1 MTLGQEFFDF
11 NTAESRSFDLIPK
24 KTVCPVIMSIK
35 PGGHGDGGWLRPSK
49 SSDAMML
56 DCEFTVSAGTYAKR
70 KIFQLITISG
80 GKLDDRGNS
89 VGGSMGRSLLRSIVE
104 SARGINAKDFS
115 DAAQQKRRINSFQ
128 DLCGI
133 EFLGEIGIE
142 AGKDG
147 YDDKNKV
154 TAALS
159 PGMKAYDNYFSQP
172 AQPSFAA
179 TAQTYAPA
187 QQQQTATPAPQWAAP
202 AATAPAPQ
210 QSFSTPGPQAPQDMT
225 PPWAK

>member
-1 MTLGQEFFDF
+1 MTFGQDFFDF
-11 NTAESRSFDLIPK
+11 NTAESSRSFDLIPK

-35 PGGHGDGGWLRPSK
+35 PGGHGDGGWLTPSK
-49 SSDAMML
+49 KSDAMML
-56 DCEFTVSAGTYAKR
+56 DCTFTVSSGPYARR
-70 KIFQLITISG
+70 KVFQSITISG
-80 GKLDDRGNS
+80 GKVDDKGNS
-89 VGGSMGRSLLRSIVE
+89 IGGSMGRSLLRAIVE

-133 EFLGEIGIE
+133 EFLAEIGIE

-154 TAALS
+154 AAALS

-179 TAQTYAPA
+179 PQP
-187 QQQQTATPAPQWAAP
+187 QTATPAPQWAAP
-202 AATAPAPQ
+202 APAGPQAAAPQ
-210 QSFSTPGPQAPQDMT
+210 QPLQNDAGGVV
-225 PPWAK
+225 PPWAR